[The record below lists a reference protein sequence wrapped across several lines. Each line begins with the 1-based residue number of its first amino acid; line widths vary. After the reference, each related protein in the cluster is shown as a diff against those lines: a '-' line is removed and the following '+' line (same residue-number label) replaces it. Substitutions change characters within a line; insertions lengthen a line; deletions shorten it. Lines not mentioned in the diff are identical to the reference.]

1 METQSTTS
9 AQSIEETTNLTRQT
23 YDAFLR
29 GDIDGLM
36 EFYTDDIDWE
46 VYGPSSLPTAG
57 SYIGK
62 DAVRSFFGKVN
73 ELLETEKFDV
83 HGYVAQGDTV
93 VAIGEY
99 LWRSKVTGRV
109 FDAHFV
115 HVVNIRDGKI
125 YRFREYTDTAA
136 AVAAMVD

>member
-1 METQSTTS
+1 
-9 AQSIEETTNLTRQT
+9 
-23 YDAFLR
+23 
-29 GDIDGLM
+29 
-36 EFYTDDIDWE
+36 
-46 VYGPSSLPTAG
+46 
-57 SYIGK
+57 
-62 DAVRSFFGKVN
+62 
-73 ELLETEKFDV
+73 
-83 HGYVAQGDTV
+83 